1 MVEPNSAPI
10 GENREKRPRV
20 GSPLG
25 EERALEMP
33 ATLATYS
40 ELTSNVHLLQ
50 RPGKEA
56 VSGPFII
63 DRSLE
68 FVVLKVKI
76 VKVEDGEAFPP
87 LE

>member
-56 VSGPFII
+56 V
-63 DRSLE
+63 
-68 FVVLKVKI
+68 KI